1 MKSLLLVASVLFA
14 GCSKKAEEAPAETT
28 ATTSGGGAGT
38 MSKGAGPVADLQA
51 EYATDKSK
59 KGQPIRL
66 SGILLNFGAGEGG
79 TIVTLIDRKTQKRPT
94 VECFTKQDI
103 AALTVEQFDK
113 LAVEGMLA
121 ESATGRAEI
130 RDCTVT
136 KEP

>member
-1 MKSLLLVASVLFA
+1 MKTLLVVAAVLFA
-14 GCSKKAEEAPAETT
+14 GCSKKSEDAPAETAPTT
-28 ATTSGGGAGT
+28 ASDSTPG
-38 MSKGAGPVADLQA
+38 KGAGPVADLQA

-66 SGILLNFGAGEGG
+66 SGILANFGAGEGG
-79 TIVTLIDRKTQKRPT
+79 TVVTLIDRKTQRRPT

-103 AALTVEQFDK
+103 TAMTLEQFDK
-113 LAVEGMLA
+113 LAVEGTLA